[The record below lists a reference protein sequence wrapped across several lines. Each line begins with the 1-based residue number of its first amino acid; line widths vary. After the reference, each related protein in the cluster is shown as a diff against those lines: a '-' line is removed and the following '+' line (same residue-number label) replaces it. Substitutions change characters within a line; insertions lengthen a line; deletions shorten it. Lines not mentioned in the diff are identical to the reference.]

1 MSRPTFPA
9 KPTVTYGLYLSDLTS
24 HITVLD
30 SDGTVTQQVVIG
42 TNAKAFLSW
51 FDGRPFGRVVVEA
64 STHFRWCSQLLAD
77 LGHEVL
83 VANPRR
89 LKLIYGDHDK
99 TYRRDSEKLARL
111 GRFDPKLLHPIHRR
125 SDASH
130 AGLVLLRG
138 RDLLVRQ
145 RTSLV
150 AFVRS
155 SVKAMGER
163 VPSEV
168 RTEAFHRAA
177 ADHLSEETFGLVSAV
192 VGQIEQ
198 LTSTIGGLDRQIEE
212 LCREAWPETELL
224 RQVPG
229 VGPVTALAYVLT
241 VDDPSRFAR
250 SRDVGAYL
258 GLVPKRDQSGEVDKQ
273 LSITKT
279 GDAFVRRLLMQSANY
294 VLRRPSPDSDLKRW
308 GLAVA
313 ERGGRRGRQ
322 RAKVG
327 VARKLAVLLHRLW
340 VTAEEYQPLGDA
352 SAANRPR
359 PAQA

>member
-9 KPTVTYGLYLSDLTS
+9 TPTVTYGLDLSDLTS

-99 TYRRDSEKLARL
+99 TDRRDSEKLARL
-111 GRFDPKLLHPIHRR
+111 GLFDPTLLHPIHR
-125 SDASH
+125 
-130 AGLVLLRG
+130 
-138 RDLLVRQ
+138 
-145 RTSLV
+145 
-150 AFVRS
+150 RS

-177 ADHLSEETFGLVSAV
+177 ADHLSEETFGLVIAV

-198 LTSTIGGLDRQIEE
+198 LPATIGGLDRQIEE